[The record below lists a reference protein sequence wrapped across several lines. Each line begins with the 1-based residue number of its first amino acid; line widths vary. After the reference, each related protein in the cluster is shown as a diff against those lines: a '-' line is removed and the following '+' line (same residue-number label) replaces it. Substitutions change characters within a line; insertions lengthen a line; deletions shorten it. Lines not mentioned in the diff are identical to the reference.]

1 MVSLYVFSLI
11 LGGGFLAMAVFGDLF
26 GGHGDVDV
34 DGDLSGFDG
43 HLELDAG
50 GLDLDTGGMDL
61 DGGGLDLDTG
71 GLDIHAGHLDV
82 DAVHAELD
90 ADAGH
95 LAAKIF
101 SIRTLFYSLFGFGS
115 VGTLLTFVWSG
126 NPLLTAAFAVFSGI
140 SSGAVINAAFGYV
153 KRSESGMLQTED
165 SYVGLSG
172 RVIIPIRP
180 EIPGRVV
187 VERGGRRVKLR
198 ALPHSSGRGDPSTWK
213 TVFVVEME
221 KGVAQVAPVD
231 EDMLL
236 GS

>member
-11 LGGGFLAMAVFGDLF
+11 LGGGFLAMAAFGDLF

-43 HLELDAG
+43 HLELGAGGVDLDAG
-50 GLDLDTGGMDL
+50 GLDLDA
-61 DGGGLDLDTG
+61 G
-71 GLDIHAGHLDV
+71 GLDIDAGHLDV
-82 DAVHAELD
+82 AAVHAELD

-95 LAAKIF
+95 LAGKIF

-115 VGTLLTFVWSG
+115 VGTLLTFFWSG
-126 NPLLTAAFAVFSGI
+126 NPLLTAAFAVFSGV

-165 SYVGLSG
+165 SYVGISG

-180 EIPGRVV
+180 EIPGRVG
-187 VERGGRRVKLR
+187 VERGGWRVKLR
-198 ALPHSSGRGDPSTWK
+198 ALPHSSGQGDPTTWK
-213 TVFVVEME
+213 AVFVVEME
-221 KGVAQVAPVD
+221 KGVARVAPVD